1 MLLVHVKRYYKEVT
15 GEEMST
21 EQYDRIEISP
31 VHIHKNKIF
40 HKKAILTIG
49 EEIVR
54 ELRIHSRPVM
64 EYVPEPKR
72 EKVAVEQ

>member
-15 GEEMST
+15 GEELST
-21 EQYDRIEISP
+21 EQYDQIEISP

-54 ELRIHSRPVM
+54 GLRNQSMPVM